1 MSSYVARQP
10 IVDRNKKTIAFELL
24 YRDGKENSFP
34 NVSSDYATKSIL
46 VNQTLVHQKRILDDK
61 KGFVNFGYESLL
73 DRLPFDFPNKN
84 YVIEVLEDCPPSDDL
99 YNIIV
104 ELNNKGYTIALD
116 DFVPSKEWERFYKHI
131 HIIKFDIT
139 TYSLSQAAMYIKS
152 LTNYNIKFLA
162 EKVETYEEFNTAK
175 EYGFDLFQGYFFS
188 KPEMI
193 YNKILD
199 SSLNSKIQLSVAVS
213 SSELDLRLIEKIIA
227 SNPGLSFKLLNFVNE
242 FSMVRSPIKSLQQGL
257 VYLGEDRVRKFIT
270 YAVIKTLNADKPSIL
285 SNMSLQRAKFFEMI
299 LSSMGLHHKKEI
311 GYLCGMLSVIDALLD
326 SDMSSIV
333 KPLNI
338 NQEIKDAL
346 LGEEGRLQ
354 DLIKLAEAVEN
365 SNWRKVDELSKTLNI
380 TEAEIINSSV
390 ESTLWADEI
399 ST

>member
-34 NVSSDYATKSIL
+34 SVSADYATKSIL
-46 VNQTLVHQKRILDDK
+46 VNQTLVHQKRILDGK
-61 KGFVNFGYESLL
+61 KGFVNFGYDSLL
-73 DRLPFDFPNKN
+73 DRLPFDFPSKN
-84 YVIEVLEDCPPSDDL
+84 YVIEILENCPPSDEL

-104 ELNNKGYTIALD
+104 ELKEKGYTIALD
-116 DFVPSKEWERFYKHI
+116 DFVPNKEWERFYRHI

-139 TYSLSQAAMYIKS
+139 TYSLSQAATYIKALS
-152 LTNYNIKFLA
+152 NYDIKFLA
-162 EKVETYEEFNTAK
+162 EKVETYDEFNSAK

-193 YNKILD
+193 YSKVLD

-213 SSELDLRLIEKIIA
+213 SKELDLRLIEKIIA

-242 FSMVRSPIKSLQQGL
+242 HSMVRSPIKSLQQAL

-270 YAVIKTLNADKPSIL
+270 YVVIKTLNTDKPSIL

-299 LSSMGLHHKKEI
+299 LSSIGLENKKEV
-311 GYLCGMLSVIDALLD
+311 GYLCGMLSVIDA
-326 SDMSSIV
+326 SCTRWMAM
-333 KPLNI
+333 PLP
-338 NQEIKDAL
+338 
-346 LGEEGRLQ
+346 
-354 DLIKLAEAVEN
+354 
-365 SNWRKVDELSKTLNI
+365 S
-380 TEAEIINSSV
+380 
-390 ESTLWADEI
+390 LW
-399 ST
+399 